1 MDLVLNGGGDGLELM
16 LTSNSESGAESFL
29 TDEEVVYQEGLD
41 PAEDV
46 DHQQQA
52 GPPDT
57 SVLPSTS
64 SAVVAALPL
73 SRRGQGKVNFALS
86 SEEEEEE
93 PSTSAVLQPSVGG
106 PGRKRTPSAT
116 RRGRARSRG
125 GCRSRSPLRPQS
137 AASATSWKTEEHP
150 DTAPDPKRFLPA
162 RTPGHQLS
170 STSMYTPLDL
180 FKLFFT
186 DDVVKTLCQ
195 NTNKQA
201 AKNIVQGKKYS
212 WTDITTQ
219 EFQKF
224 LGLNFYF
231 ALVKMN
237 AVQDYWKTGSIFS
250 LTFPASVMPW
260 NRYLDACKA
269 HYHPYQN
276 LAIDERM
283 VATKAHTG
291 MTQYMK
297 AKPTKLGFKLF
308 VLADSSNGY
317 TVDFTVYTG
326 KTQFPSGVGLAYDAV
341 MSLIK
346 PAYLGTGF
354 HVYMDNFYTS
364 PTLFRAL
371 YNVNMVACG
380 TYRDNRKECPQT
392 SENALHKK
400 VPRGSIRWIRQ
411 GPLIF
416 VKWMDTREVS
426 VCSTIHRAFDGAT
439 VKRRMKSQDGSWIT
453 ISVSCPT
460 PVVEYNKHMGGVDL
474 SDQLI
479 QYYSV
484 QHRSNRWYRTLFYHF
499 MDIAATNSYLLHK
512 DLCKQRQQEPM
523 SHRGFLQ
530 ELTAQ
535 LCGVTVNVPPQRA
548 QGSHI
553 PVPVSHV
560 EDKGKKATA
569 GRKKFILC
577 RKDRQVQQSTPWKCE
592 MCDVALCL
600 VPDRNCFKEWHK

>member
-1 MDLVLNGGGDGLELM
+1 MATAKRCFTVAEAMDLVLNGGGDGLELM

-52 GPPDT
+52 GPPA
-57 SVLPSTS
+57 VLPSTS

-73 SRRGQGKVNFALS
+73 SRRGQGKVNYALS
-86 SEEEEEE
+86 SEEEEE

-106 PGRKRTPSAT
+106 PGMKRTPSAT
-116 RRGRARSRG
+116 RRGQARSRG

-150 DTAPDPKRFLPA
+150 DTAPEPERFLPA

-212 WTDITTQ
+212 WTDIITQ

-260 NRYLDACKA
+260 NR
-269 HYHPYQN
+269 
-276 LAIDERM
+276 
-283 VATKAHTG
+283 
-291 MTQYMK
+291 
-297 AKPTKLGFKLF
+297 
-308 VLADSSNGY
+308 
-317 TVDFTVYTG
+317 
-326 KTQFPSGVGLAYDAV
+326 
-341 MSLIK
+341 
-346 PAYLGTGF
+346 
-354 HVYMDNFYTS
+354 
-364 PTLFRAL
+364 
-371 YNVNMVACG
+371 
-380 TYRDNRKECPQT
+380 DNRKECPQT

-400 VPRGSIRWIRQ
+400 VPRGSIRWICQ

-453 ISVSCPT
+453 TSVPCPT

-479 QYYSV
+479 QYYCNTDPTDGTAPS
-484 QHRSNRWYRTLFYHF
+484 STISWTLLPPTAISF
-499 MDIAATNSYLLHK
+499 

-553 PVPVSHV
+553 PVTVSHV

-569 GRKKFILC
+569 GRKKCILC
-577 RKDRQVQQSTPWKCE
+577 RKDREVQQSTPWKCE